1 MAAPS
6 PQNMTPAWGAQRR
19 LPARQQVEP
28 SASAVTRER
37 LRLAKLNFC
46 SVGLQN
52 TLLLC

>member
-6 PQNMTPAWGAQRR
+6 PQNMTPAGGAQRR

-37 LRLAKLNFC
+37 LAKLNFCC